1 MSSLC
6 IRQERIANELLMM
19 FRARKK
25 SARDVSLYEPIGT
38 DREGNEISLL
48 DVMEYAEIE
57 IPEKIDLKD
66 NIVYLYEIMH
76 QILTARE
83 RQVLTMRYGLY
94 GRQSVT
100 QRETAAI
107 LGISR
112 SYVSRIEKTAVQK
125 LQKAFEKSGR
135 SER

>member
-1 MSSLC
+1 MTNLC
-6 IRQERIANELLMM
+6 IRWERIANELLMM

-48 DVMEYAEIE
+48 DVIEYADTE

-66 NIVYLYEIMH
+66 NIVYLYEVMH

-94 GRQSVT
+94 GLQSVT